1 MDNQFSFS
9 TIPFGKLIGMPK
21 ENVNLENIQAFLKE
35 LGIKRD
41 YRKNFLKTFPFDD
54 QTECSSTK
62 DGDVVVSA
70 FVTKNKL
77 YLQVFYTK
85 EELEEPVLKLVSKYF
100 A

>member
-41 YRKNFLKTFPFDD
+41 YRKNFLKTFR
-54 QTECSSTK
+54 
-62 DGDVVVSA
+62 
-70 FVTKNKL
+70 
-77 YLQVFYTK
+77 Y
-85 EELEEPVLKLVSKYF
+85 
-100 A
+100 